1 MTIEELFGT
10 LQMSVVSGWRKHL
23 RSAKYGNHKALQEF
37 YEEMPEKVDGLIEAW
52 MGAHGKKVGNF
63 TNIINS
69 GNLNTLSYLKELKKV
84 CKEGYALMGEN
95 DELKSLLDDIV
106 NLINSTLYKVKELS
120 ESTIGLVDFI
130 KESLNESRG
139 ADLDK
144 RTFDR
149 FFGDKFGRDRNL
161 KTTISKSMMAL
172 KSLKDN
178 FEGEYYDMLEKLIDN
193 KESEFDARSNVRLYH
208 KDGKYGGAEIALT
221 CDNMS
226 KAIINKLDHAKQ
238 AVGAKH
244 GYSANLHVFG
254 NTSTVNIGI
263 MWYEDEDKNMKE
275 DCIKLIKYVLDT
287 IKPIFNDILS
297 WRDDGKDEDAIR
309 RRNRVRESVNESVND
324 AKKLI
329 KDMYDEDGDLVS
341 VASCYHWLSSLDWE
355 EMSEDEYAQEITYI
369 NDDIDFVMAKLRYT
383 AVMIA
388 MAQIGKNKTIQIIK
402 SIVSDKSEL
411 KDYDI
416 E

>member
-10 LQMSVVSGWRKHL
+10 LQMSVVAGWRKHL
-23 RSAKYGNHKALQEF
+23 RSAKYGKHMALDEF
-37 YEEMPEKVDGLIEAW
+37 YKEMPEKVDDLIEAW
-52 MGAHGKKVGNF
+52 MGAHGKKVGAF
-63 TNIINS
+63 Q
-69 GNLNTLSYLKELKKV
+69 NTLSSSNMNTLKYLNELKRV
-84 CKEGYALMGEN
+84 CKEGYSLLGDN
-95 DELKSLLDDIV
+95 DELKSLMDDIV

-120 ESTIGLVDFI
+120 ESTLINLSDFVN
-130 KESLNESRG
+130 EALNESRG

-149 FFGDKFGRDRNL
+149 FFGDKFGRDRSL
-161 KTTISKSMMAL
+161 KTIISKSMMAL

-193 KESEFDARSNVRLYH
+193 QEAEFDARSNVKLYH
-208 KDGKYGGAEIALT
+208 KDGQYGGAEITLN

-238 AVGAKH
+238 IVGVEH

-287 IKPIFNDILS
+287 IKPIFKDILS
-297 WRDDGKDEDAIR
+297 WKDDGKDEDAIR
-309 RRNRVRESVNESVND
+309 RRDR
-324 AKKLI
+324 K
-329 KDMYDEDGDLVS
+329 
-341 VASCYHWLSSLDWE
+341 
-355 EMSEDEYAQEITYI
+355 
-369 NDDIDFVMAKLRYT
+369 
-383 AVMIA
+383 
-388 MAQIGKNKTIQIIK
+388 
-402 SIVSDKSEL
+402 
-411 KDYDI
+411 
-416 E
+416 